1 MLTATAPVAHPPPP
15 RSGGRRSPRL
25 RAVGVLLGV
34 LLAAAGLLG
43 RALLDEDHQGAPAAA
58 AAKPDWA
65 RASVTAA
72 GLADR
77 LGVRLTWVAVTGDG
91 GLLDLRFQVVDPDK
105 AAAIHDPTTPP
116 AIVAENSGLFLDSLL
131 MGHSHSGPFKTAV
144 TYYLLFENDG
154 NLVAR
159 GSRVTVLLG
168 NVQVQ
173 HVVVR

>member
-15 RSGGRRSPRL
+15 RSGGGRSPRL
-25 RAVGVLLGV
+25 RAAGVLLGV
-34 LLAAAGLLG
+34 LLAAGGLLG
-43 RALLDEDHQGAPAAA
+43 RALLDDDPQGAPAAA
-58 AAKPDWA
+58 EAKPDWA
-65 RASVTAA
+65 RQTVPAA

-77 LGVRLTWVAVTGDG
+77 LGVRLTRVAVTGDG

-105 AAAIHDPTTPP
+105 AAAIHDQATPP
-116 AIVAENSGLFLDSLL
+116 AIVAEDSGLFLDGLL

-154 NLVAR
+154 NLVDR

-168 NVQVQ
+168 DVQVQ

>member
-1 MLTATAPVAHPPPP
+1 M
-15 RSGGRRSPRL
+15 
-25 RAVGVLLGV
+25 LLGV
-34 LLAAAGLLG
+34 LLAVAGGLLG
-43 RALLDEDHQGAPAAA
+43 RAVLDDDPQQVAAA
-58 AAKPDWA
+58 APKPDWA
-65 RASVTAA
+65 RDTVPAA

-77 LGVRLTWVAVTGDG
+77 LGVRLTQVAVTGDG

-105 AAAIHDPTTPP
+105 AAAIHDPGTPP
-116 AIVAENSGLFLDSLL
+116 AIVAEDSGLFLDSLL

-168 NVQVQ
+168 DVQVQ